1 EYSESRKKERSFWL
15 SSGSLF
21 RIIQNQAKL
30 FLALPS
36 AGEALDDNK
45 LAFENAYTFFIVNC
59 LYTNG
64 LYAKSPTHSG
74 NPMKDLKNHYQNIVT
89 GFGKGGNTL

>member
-1 EYSESRKKERSFWL
+1 M
-15 SSGSLF
+15 
-21 RIIQNQAKL
+21 
-30 FLALPS
+30 
-36 AGEALDDNK
+36 DDNK

-89 GFGKGGNTL
+89 GFGKGGNTVAACLANHGQDVAVIERVP